1 MLRHTYFIEIRYPH
15 LNSCIDLLY
24 PSYNAISLGSYPGG
38 ITLFFYLRKHVN
50 FFMLITLFSSVVIFN
65 IISLEK
71 YIKGDRVT
79 QQTTIKKVH
88 TKAPKVAITFD
99 DGPNPASTPQILA
112 ILETKQAKATFF
124 ILGKNGE
131 AYPELLQQMS
141 QQGHEIGNHAYS
153 HQRLTRLS
161 PDGIKAEFNRTDFII
176 TNITG
181 QKPLSVRPPDNAYN
195 NDIISIANEL
205 NYTFVLWSIDTRD
218 WTNIPTSTIIS
229 KASQAQPGDIILLHD
244 GVKPSHTI
252 EALPGII
259 DVLQA
264 KGYQLVTLENL
275 FDSK

>member
-1 MLRHTYFIEIRYPH
+1 
-15 LNSCIDLLY
+15 
-24 PSYNAISLGSYPGG
+24 
-38 ITLFFYLRKHVN
+38 LFFYLRKHVN

-131 AYPELLQQMS
+131 AYPELLQQIS